1 MRIIHTSDWHLGQY
15 FFTKSRAAE
24 HQYFLTWLIEQVKQ
38 YQVDAVIVA
47 GDIFDTGSPPSYAR
61 ELYNQFVVSLQ
72 QTGCQLVILSG
83 NHDSVSVLN
92 ETSSLLAYLNTDVV
106 TSGSQPHVI
115 TLKNAQG
122 EPGALLCAIPFLRP
136 RDIQLSVA
144 GQSSEQK
151 QLSLQNAISE
161 YYQCSYQLA
170 QQQREALGLEIPIIA
185 TGHLTVVGAEVS
197 DSVRDIYIGTL
208 DAFPSGAFPPADY
221 IALGHI
227 HRPQVIGGKPHIRY
241 CGSPIAL
248 SFDEAEQ
255 QKSVCLVEFDRS
267 DIAQIQQLPIPIFQ
281 PLKTL
286 KGSLADIQKQ
296 LNEIDNNDNI
306 QPIWLDIEVAS
317 QDYLADIQQRIEAL
331 VKDLPVDVVLLRRA
345 RKQPQG
351 QQTALANET
360 LNELTAEEVF
370 LRRLTEEELGDKEK
384 EQRLLLLFKQSHD
397 ALRSEL
403 EGDAWKYWVY
413 VLKILTPSKVNGKLT
428 LTKNLLSAKAY
439 SPLLALPELVKQHC

>member
-403 EGDAWKYWVY
+403 EGDA
-413 VLKILTPSKVNGKLT
+413 
-428 LTKNLLSAKAY
+428 
-439 SPLLALPELVKQHC
+439 